1 MPRKSKSQARSESP
15 EPPSPETDL
24 YEILVVSSDATADQ
38 IKSAYRKQ
46 ALKHHPDKVP
56 ADERDAANKKF
67 QQIAFAY
74 AILSDAKRRER
85 YDLTG
90 STSEAVDVD
99 EDFNWADFYREQFSS
114 AIDTSAIDKLKQE
127 YQGSAE
133 EERDV
138 LAAYET
144 YRGDLDKVYESVL
157 LCNVLDDDERFRA
170 IIDRAL
176 AEGRAKKHKS
186 YVEEPAKKRER
197 RLKRAQKE
205 AKEAEALAAEV
216 EEKQSIK
223 TGRGGKKST
232 KNKND
237 GDNEL
242 LKLIQQRQATRG
254 EAFFDR
260 LEQQYGQPGRKR
272 AAKMDEPP
280 EEAFAATAARKT
292 AKKKRKTDA

>member
-1 MPRKSKSQARSESP
+1 P

-56 ADERDAANKKF
+56 ANERDAANKKF

-114 AIDTSAIDKLKQE
+114 AIDTSAIDKLKHE

-176 AEGRAKKHKS
+176 AEGRAQKHKS

-232 KNKND
+232 KTKND

-242 LKLIQQRQATRG
+242 LKLIQQRQAARG

-292 AKKKRKTDA
+292 AKKKRKT

>member
-1 MPRKSKSQARSESP
+1 ESP
-15 EPPSPETDL
+15 EPPNPETDL
-24 YEILVVSSDATADQ
+24 YEILGVSNDATADQ
-38 IKSAYRKQ
+38 VKSAYRKQ

-56 ADERDAANKKF
+56 AEEREEANKNF

-90 STSEAVDVD
+90 STSEAVDID
-99 EDFNWADFYREQFSS
+99 DDFNWADFYREQF
-114 AIDTSAIDKLKQE
+114 AHAVDINAIDKLKQE

-144 YRGDLDKVYESVL
+144 YRGDLDKVYETVM
-157 LCNVLDDDERFRA
+157 LCNVLDDDERFREL
-170 IIDRAL
+170 IDRAI
-176 AEGRAKKHKS
+176 AAGRAKKHKS
-186 YVEEPAKKRER
+186 YVDEPATKRQR

-216 EEKQSIK
+216 EEKQSAKSGKGGRK
-223 TGRGGKKST
+223 TTNKTKS
-232 KNKND
+232 D

-242 LKLIQQRQATRG
+242 MRLIQQRQATRAD
-254 EAFFDR
+254 AFFDR
-260 LEQQYGQPGRKR
+260 LEEKFVKPGRKR
-272 AAKMDEPP
+272 AAKVDEPP

>member
-1 MPRKSKSQARSESP
+1 ESP

-24 YEILVVSSDATADQ
+24 YEILGVSSDAPADQ

-56 ADERDAANKKF
+56 ADERDEANKTF

-74 AILSDAKRRER
+74 AILSDGKRRER

-114 AIDTSAIDKLKQE
+114 AIDTSAIDKLKHE
-127 YQGSAE
+127 FQGSE
-133 EERDV
+133 EEARDV

-144 YRGDLDKVYESVL
+144 YRGDLNKVYESVL

-170 IIDRAL
+170 IIDRAI

-197 RLKRAQKE
+197 RVKRAQKE

-216 EEKQSIK
+216 EEKHSVK
-223 TGRGGKKST
+223 KNGKGGKKTS
-232 KNKND
+232 KKND
-237 GDNEL
+237 GAMGDNEL
-242 LKLIQQRQATRG
+242 LKMIQQRQATRA